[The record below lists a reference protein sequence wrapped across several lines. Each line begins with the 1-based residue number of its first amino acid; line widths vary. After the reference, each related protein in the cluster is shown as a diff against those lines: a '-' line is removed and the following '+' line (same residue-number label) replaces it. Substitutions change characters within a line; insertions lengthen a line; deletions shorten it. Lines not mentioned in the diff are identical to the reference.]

1 MIKIKDFEQFYQRN
15 CEVLNEDSKEPEVN
29 KNYSNKKGIR
39 NVNSEA
45 GDTTIIAG
53 KIFRINYW
61 KSSPRSYELAKIFFL
76 TK

>member
-45 GDTTIIAG
+45 GDTTIIC
-53 KIFRINYW
+53 R
-61 KSSPRSYELAKIFFL
+61 
-76 TK
+76 